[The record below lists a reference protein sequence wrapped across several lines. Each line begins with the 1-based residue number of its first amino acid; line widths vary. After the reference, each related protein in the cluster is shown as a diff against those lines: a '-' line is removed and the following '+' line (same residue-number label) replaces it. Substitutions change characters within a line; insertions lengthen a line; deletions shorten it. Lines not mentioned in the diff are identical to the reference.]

1 MIKRSLLPVITLLFG
16 IVIFHSARSQE
27 PARFQSE
34 INRFKSDSTDYNQVK
49 HLILF
54 TGSSTIRMWT
64 DVDKDFPDRE
74 VLNRGFGGSFM
85 SELLYY
91 ADTIII
97 QCHPEK
103 IFIYEGDN
111 DIAVG
116 KKPREI
122 ITDAGKLV
130 GLIQEKLPGTSI
142 CFIAAKPSI
151 SRWALKETYLD
162 FNRQLKEFT
171 TTKPRVFYL
180 DMWDM
185 MLNEEG
191 KPRAD
196 IFLADGLHMNRA
208 GYDIWKSEVRKFLKS
223 HRKYF

>member
-1 MIKRSLLPVITLLFG
+1 MHKRSLLSAITLLFG
-16 IVIFHSARSQE
+16 ILVFYSARSQD

-34 INRFKSDSTDYNQVK
+34 INRFKSDSTDYGKVK

-64 DVDKDFPDRE
+64 EVDKDLPDRK

-85 SELLYY
+85 SELLFYT
-91 ADTIII
+91 DTVIV

-122 ITDAGKLV
+122 IIDAGKLV
-130 GLIQEKLPGTSI
+130 DLIHKKLPQTSI

-151 SRWALKETYLD
+151 SRWALKDIYLD

-180 DMWDM
+180 DMWNM
-185 MLNEEG
+185 MMDAEG

-196 IFLADGLHMNRA
+196 IFLADGLHMNRV

-223 HRKYF
+223 HRRQF